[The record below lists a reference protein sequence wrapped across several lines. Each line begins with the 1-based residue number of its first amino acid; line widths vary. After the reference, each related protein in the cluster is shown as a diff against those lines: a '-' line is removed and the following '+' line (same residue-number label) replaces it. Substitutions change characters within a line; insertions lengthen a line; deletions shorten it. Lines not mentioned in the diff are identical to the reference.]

1 MRSSSQ
7 PGLSHRIRPGSAPRR
22 TARPATAAV
31 AGREVSVRGLDGK
44 DAPLRLA
51 GISEVHIVRL
61 VALEG
66 RLLRAFSDSA
76 VLPRA
81 ARPGAL
87 RAATDGYFAGCADV
101 AGEYE
106 RAGRAASARAV
117 MECALSFLEA
127 LIPNGTSNGAAKGPG
142 RREAASSQ
150 ASKDSSLFHMYED
163 TLLEGVRA
171 ACRRVSKTLRAGLDS
186 VASSSVRDD
195 SADARA
201 APPPGAPFE
210 RMVQHPAIRYV
221 LPSPPFW
228 HAAHERRCWKAS
240 SSWLFLSLLGPS
252 NWLFLTLNLMDF
264 HHIPRMSS

>member
-7 PGLSHRIRPGSAPRR
+7 PGTRHPLRPGSAPR
-22 TARPATAAV
+22 RPATAAV
-31 AGREVSVRGLDGK
+31 AGRAVSGRGQDGK
-44 DAPLRLA
+44 DAPLRRA
-51 GISEVHIVRL
+51 GVSEVHIVRL

-106 RAGRAASARAV
+106 RAGRPSSARAV
-117 MECALSFLEA
+117 MECSVSFLEA
-127 LIPNGTSNGAAKGPG
+127 LIPNGTGAAKGG
-142 RREAASSQ
+142 RRESASSQ
-150 ASKDSSLFHMYED
+150 ASKGSSLFHAPDAGDPQLYED

-171 ACRRVSKTLRAGLDS
+171 ACRRVSKTLRAGSES
-186 VASSSVRDD
+186 VASSARDN

-201 APPPGAPFE
+201 APPPGVPFE
-210 RMVQHPAIRYV
+210 RMVRRPRHMC
-221 LPSPPFW
+221 PSPSGW
-228 HAAHERRCWKAS
+228 HAA
-240 SSWLFLSLLGPS
+240 LGS
-252 NWLFLTLNLMDF
+252 FCD
-264 HHIPRMSS
+264 S

>member
-22 TARPATAAV
+22 PATAAV
-31 AGREVSVRGLDGK
+31 AGRSGLDGK

-106 RAGRAASARAV
+106 RAGRAGSARAV

-127 LIPNGTSNGAAKGPG
+127 LIPNGTSNGAAKVPG
-142 RREAASSQ
+142 RQQ
-150 ASKDSSLFHMYED
+150 ASKESSLFHMYED

-171 ACRRVSKTLRAGLDS
+171 ACRRVSKTLRAGLD
-186 VASSSVRDD
+186 
-195 SADARA
+195 
-201 APPPGAPFE
+201 PEP
-210 RMVQHPAIRYV
+210 
-221 LPSPPFW
+221 
-228 HAAHERRCWKAS
+228 
-240 SSWLFLSLLGPS
+240 
-252 NWLFLTLNLMDF
+252 
-264 HHIPRMSS
+264 